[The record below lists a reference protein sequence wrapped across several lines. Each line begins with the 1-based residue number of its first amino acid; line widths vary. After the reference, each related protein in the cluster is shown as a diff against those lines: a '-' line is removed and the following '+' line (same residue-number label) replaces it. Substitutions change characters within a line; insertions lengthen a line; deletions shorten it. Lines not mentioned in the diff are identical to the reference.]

1 MKKQLTAL
9 VLCICMVLSV
19 LPFSGTQTAQAAAEE
34 TSSVGASNISIG
46 DYISLG
52 TYNGQPI
59 LWRCVD
65 IDELGPLMLSDQVLA
80 TMAYDAKTSE
90 NSATRSHSRNLKR
103 GAYGS
108 NQWRDSNMRSWLNS
122 KAEAGKV
129 DWLCGNPPKSGFV
142 GENPYDQAAGFLNG
156 FQEDE
161 IAAIKTVTQR
171 SIVSHPEYN
180 AGMIEGQGADLPYDT
195 NIASAANG
203 FDQAYYENVTDKVFL
218 MDVKQINK
226 VYQNN
231 SQLGDSYHI
240 AYKDGIRWPCWLR
253 TPVTD
258 CNHDMRYV
266 ETDGRI
272 DRNAPY
278 LGFYGVRP
286 AFYLDTKYYQVTGG
300 NGTAASPYRG
310 AAVNKPEE
318 NFIVSGDGP
327 TAGQEWDVPLDKTM
341 QLYLGPNYSKSKK
354 YESTTIPIQVIQ
366 KTRSDN
372 ENMVVVICGEGYTKG
387 QQRQFVADAKRLWD
401 GAMQYEPYKSYKD
414 RFNVYAL
421 CTASDKTYR
430 DQSGYD
436 STFFDVLGQNISVNG
451 STWKNHIF
459 ERCIGPAFI
468 EKVHDAHIPQ
478 QTDPNVDGDYEKYKY
493 VHDYISQFVLLVNS
507 AKDFGGASNNLESGF
522 HYIVSPAYSSRA
534 VKTFTHELGHGLLW
548 LGDEYN
554 SGSFMGEA
562 AERTSLNRTV
572 ISNPEQVKWKQLLGF
587 RKTYSV
593 PHTDYDTDKIYNS
606 SRECMMRWTDYD
618 FCEVCK
624 LQGNKR
630 MSQLVTDGPDLYVA
644 EPEVTK
650 YTGAYTKL
658 SDFSDATGSGYT
670 KFDADKKSRLL
681 TGAGKIA
688 FRPTE
693 MKGQE
698 IELRTIVQNLSDTKL
713 SQVTLQVWV
722 NHADGTIATANGQ
735 PVAASET
742 FKIPLWTDKSKFR
755 PKGTLE
761 YHGSD
766 FDSGLKNCSLLYT
779 IPSNADLKTGD
790 TVGYA
795 VRDEQGKVLAYE
807 GTLPD
812 KGQDLLP
819 TPKPAKSYTVTFC
832 YNDGRINTTK
842 TTGINGKLADLPA
855 PTRKDYV
862 FDGWYTANG
871 TGGEKVDLTRTYDSD
886 TTLFARW
893 NEYIAP
899 SPAVKKTPTIL
910 LTASQHTVTEGEQ
923 VVLSVRETSGFGVDL
938 RGVTY
943 TADPHVSISG
953 SGSVQTIRLGT
964 AGRYTFTAHYSGDN
978 EKYLASDSNSVTVT
992 VTKKTDISGGT
1003 SYTVTFC
1010 YNDGRTNTTKTT
1022 GINGKLGD
1030 LPAPTRKDYVFDG
1043 WYTTD
1048 GEKVDL
1054 TRKYDRDTML
1064 FARWSE
1070 YIAPSPTV
1078 KKTPT
1083 ILLTASP
1090 HTVTEGEQVVLSVRE
1105 TSGFGVDL
1113 RGVTYTADPHVSIS
1127 GSGSVQTIRL
1137 GTAGRYTFTAHYSGD
1152 NEKYLASDSN
1162 SVTVTVT
1169 KKADISGGTPS
1180 GGGAAG
1186 GGAPAGG
1193 GAAGGGTPSGGGAAG
1208 GGAPAGGGA
1217 AAGGAPAGG
1226 GAATGNTSAT
1236 TTPDIKDADGTTA
1249 DIVQDKTGM
1258 LTAKVQL
1265 SEKAIA
1271 NAEQSGEA
1279 VKLPVEV
1286 KAGKNIESASTVT
1299 INLPERAGK
1308 TKVKI
1313 PVKNMT
1319 TGTVAVLVKADGTE
1333 EIVKKSVAA
1342 KDGVQLI
1349 VDEDTTVKLIDKAKN
1364 FKDTKK
1370 HWAKDSIDFVSAR
1383 GLMNGKS
1390 STAFAP
1396 EAKITRA
1403 QIWTILAR
1411 WDDVDLT
1418 GGKKW
1423 YSKARAWAKSQGITG
1438 GSRPNAVMTRA
1449 EVITMLW
1456 RAQGKPAAEQ
1466 ETAFKDVSADE
1477 YYARAVAWAKEKGI
1491 TQANNKGRF
1500 NPDAACTRAETAAF
1514 LYRMSLSE

>member
-1 MKKQLTAL
+1 MKGRILLMKKQLTAL

-34 TSSVGASNISIG
+34 TSSVGTSNISIG
-46 DYISLG
+46 DYIRLG

-65 IDELGPLMLSDQVLA
+65 IDERGPLMLSDQVLA

-103 GAYGS
+103 GTYGS

-180 AGMIEGQGADLPYDT
+180 VGMIEGQGADLPYDT
-195 NIASAANG
+195 NIEAAANG

-231 SQLGDSYHI
+231 SRLGGSYHI
-240 AYKDGIRWPCWLR
+240 AYKDGVKWPYWLR

-258 CNHDMRYV
+258 CNHDMRCV

-278 LGFYGVRP
+278 LGWYGVRP
-286 AFYLDTKYYQVTGG
+286 AFYLDTQYYQVTGG
-300 NGTAASPYRG
+300 NGTAASPYLG

-318 NFIVSGDGP
+318 NFTVSGDGP
-327 TAGQEWDVPLDKTM
+327 TAGQEWDVPLDKSI

-366 KTRSDN
+366 RTRSDN

-387 QQRQFVADAKRLWD
+387 QQSKFVADARRLWE
-401 GAMQYEPYKSYKD
+401 GAMQYEPYKTYKD

-436 STFFDVLGQNISVNG
+436 STFFDVLGENISVNG

-522 HYIVSPAYSSRA
+522 HYIVSPAYSDRA

-572 ISNPEQVKWKQLLGF
+572 ISDPEQVKWKQLLGF

-593 PHTDYDTDKIYNS
+593 PHTDSDTDKIYNS

-630 MSQLVTDGPDLYVA
+630 MRQLVTDGPDLYVA

-650 YTGAYTKL
+650 RTDKYVNL
-658 SDFSDATGSGYT
+658 SDFSDATGSGYGIFEAN
-670 KFDADKKSRLL
+670 KMSRLL
-681 TGAGKIA
+681 TGAGKSN
-688 FRPTE
+688 FQPTE

-722 NHADGTIATANGQ
+722 NHADGTIATTADGQ
-735 PVAASET
+735 SVLASKT
-742 FKIPLWTDKSKFR
+742 FDIPLWTDKSNFR

-766 FDSGLKNCSLLYT
+766 FDSGLKNCSLRYT
-779 IPSNADLKTGD
+779 IPVNADLQDGD

-795 VRDEQGKVLAYE
+795 VRDEQGNVLAYE

-812 KGQDLLP
+812 KGQNILP
-819 TPKPAKSYTVTFC
+819 EIPKPA
-832 YNDGRINTTK
+832 
-842 TTGINGKLADLPA
+842 
-855 PTRKDYV
+855 
-862 FDGWYTANG
+862 
-871 TGGEKVDLTRTYDSD
+871 
-886 TTLFARW
+886 
-893 NEYIAP
+893 
-899 SPAVKKTPTIL
+899 
-910 LTASQHTVTEGEQ
+910 
-923 VVLSVRETSGFGVDL
+923 
-938 RGVTY
+938 
-943 TADPHVSISG
+943 
-953 SGSVQTIRLGT
+953 
-964 AGRYTFTAHYSGDN
+964 
-978 EKYLASDSNSVTVT
+978 
-992 VTKKTDISGGT
+992 T

-1030 LPAPTRKDYVFDG
+1030 LPAPAREGYVFDG
-1043 WYTTD
+1043 WYTTNDTD

-1054 TRKYDRDTML
+1054 TRTYDSDATL
-1064 FARWSE
+1064 YARWSE

-1078 KKTPT
+1078 KKTPA

-1090 HTVTEGEQVVLSVRE
+1090 HTVTEGEQVMLSVRE
-1105 TSGFGVDL
+1105 TSEFGVDL
-1113 RGVTYTADPHVSIS
+1113 SGVTYTADPYVSIS

-1137 GTAGRYTFTAHYSGD
+1137 GTAGTYTFTAHYSGD

-1186 GGAPAGG
+1186 GGAPSGG
-1193 GAAGGGTPSGGGAAG
+1193 GAAGGGAPSGGGAAG
-1208 GGAPAGGGA
+1208 GGAPAGGG

-1249 DIVQDKTGM
+1249 SIVKGKKGM
-1258 LTAKVQL
+1258 ITADVQL

-1271 NAEQSGEA
+1271 NAEKSGEA

-1286 KAGKNIESASTVT
+1286 KAGKNIKSASTVT

-1319 TGTVAVLVKADGTE
+1319 AGTVAVLVKADGTE
-1333 EIVKKSVAA
+1333 EIMKKSVAA
-1342 KDGVQLI
+1342 KDGVELI
-1349 VDEDTTVKLIDKAKN
+1349 VDEDTTVKLVDKAKN

-1370 HWAKDSIDFVSAR
+1370 HWAKDAIDFVSAR

-1403 QIWTILAR
+1403 QLWTILAR

-1423 YSKARAWAKSQGITG
+1423 YSKARAWAKNQGITG

-1456 RAQGKPAAEQ
+1456 RAQGKPEAEK
-1466 ETAFKDVSADE
+1466 ETAFKDVSSDK
-1477 YYARAVAWAKEKGI
+1477 YYAQAVAWAKEKGI
-1491 TQANNKGRF
+1491 AQANSKGRF

>member
-19 LPFSGTQTAQAAAEE
+19 LPFTGTQTAQAAAEE
-34 TSSVGASNISIG
+34 
-46 DYISLG
+46 
-52 TYNGQPI
+52 P
-59 LWRCVD
+59 
-65 IDELGPLMLSDQVLA
+65 
-80 TMAYDAKTSE
+80 
-90 NSATRSHSRNLKR
+90 
-103 GAYGS
+103 
-108 NQWRDSNMRSWLNS
+108 
-122 KAEAGKV
+122 
-129 DWLCGNPPKSGFV
+129 
-142 GENPYDQAAGFLNG
+142 
-156 FQEDE
+156 
-161 IAAIKTVTQR
+161 
-171 SIVSHPEYN
+171 
-180 AGMIEGQGADLPYDT
+180 
-195 NIASAANG
+195 
-203 FDQAYYENVTDKVFL
+203 
-218 MDVKQINK
+218 
-226 VYQNN
+226 
-231 SQLGDSYHI
+231 
-240 AYKDGIRWPCWLR
+240 
-253 TPVTD
+253 
-258 CNHDMRYV
+258 
-266 ETDGRI
+266 
-272 DRNAPY
+272 
-278 LGFYGVRP
+278 
-286 AFYLDTKYYQVTGG
+286 YQVTDG
-300 NGTAASPYRG
+300 NGTAAFSYLG

-318 NFIVSGDGP
+318 KFTVSRAGS
-327 TAGQEWDVPLDKTM
+327 TAGQEWDVPLNQTI
-341 QLYLGPNYSKSKK
+341 QLHLGPNYSSSKK
-354 YESTTIPIQVIQ
+354 YEHTTIPIQVIQ

-387 QQRQFVADAKRLWD
+387 QQEQFVADAKRLWE
-401 GAMQYEPYKSYKD
+401 GAMQYEPYKTYKD

-421 CTASDKTYR
+421 CTASDKTYS
-430 DQSGYD
+430 DINGYD
-436 STFFDVLGQNISVNG
+436 STFFDVWGKDISANG
-451 STWKNHIF
+451 SVWKNHIF

-468 EKVHDAHIPQ
+468 EKVHDAHISQRANP
-478 QTDPNVDGDYEKYKY
+478 DVDEDCAKYKY
-493 VHDYISQFVLLVNS
+493 VHDYISQFILLVNS
-507 AKDFGGASNNLESGF
+507 DKDFGGAYNNLDRGL

-534 VKTFTHELGHGLLW
+534 VKTLTHELGHGLLW

-554 SGSFMGEA
+554 NGSFMGEA
-562 AERTSLNRTV
+562 AERTSLNRTG
-572 ISNPEQVKWKQLLGF
+572 ISNPDQVKWKQLLGF

-593 PHTDYDTDKIYNS
+593 PYTDSDTDKIYNS
-606 SRECMMRWTDYD
+606 SRECMMLWTDYD

-658 SDFSDATGSGYT
+658 SDFSDATGSGYRRFVT
-670 KFDADKKSRLL
+670 DKNLRLL

-698 IELRTIVQNLSDTKL
+698 IELRTIVQNLSDTKF

-722 NHADGTIATANGQ
+722 NHADGTIARTADGQ
-735 PVAASET
+735 SVIASET
-742 FKIPLWTDKSKFR
+742 FKIPLWTDKGKFR

-761 YHGSD
+761 YSGSD
-766 FDSGLKNCSLLYT
+766 FDSGLKNCSLRYT
-779 IPSNADLKTGD
+779 IPSDADLQAGD

-795 VRDEQGKVLAYE
+795 VRDERGNVLAYE

-812 KGQDLLP
+812 KGQDILP
-819 TPKPAKSYTVTFC
+819 TPS
-832 YNDGRINTTK
+832 
-842 TTGINGKLADLPA
+842 
-855 PTRKDYV
+855 PTR
-862 FDGWYTANG
+862 
-871 TGGEKVDLTRTYDSD
+871 
-886 TTLFARW
+886 
-893 NEYIAP
+893 
-899 SPAVKKTPTIL
+899 
-910 LTASQHTVTEGEQ
+910 
-923 VVLSVRETSGFGVDL
+923 
-938 RGVTY
+938 
-943 TADPHVSISG
+943 
-953 SGSVQTIRLGT
+953 
-964 AGRYTFTAHYSGDN
+964 
-978 EKYLASDSNSVTVT
+978 
-992 VTKKTDISGGT
+992 

-1022 GINGKLGD
+1022 GINGKLGN
-1030 LPAPTRKDYVFDG
+1030 LPAPTREGYVFDG

-1078 KKTPT
+1078 KRTPA
-1083 ILLTASP
+1083 ILLTASL
-1090 HTVTEGEQVVLSVRE
+1090 HTVTEGEQVMLSVRE
-1105 TSGFGVDL
+1105 TSRFGVDL
-1113 RGVTYTADPHVSIS
+1113 SGVTYTADPYVSIS

-1137 GTAGRYTFTAHYSGD
+1137 GTAGTYTFTAHYSGD

-1193 GAAGGGTPSGGGAAG
+1193 GAAGGGAL
-1208 GGAPAGGGA
+1208 AGGGA

-1349 VDEDTTVKLIDKAKN
+1349 VDEDTTVKLVDKAKN

>member
-19 LPFSGTQTAQAAAEE
+19 LPFTGTQTAQAAAEE

-103 GAYGS
+103 GTYGS

-161 IAAIKTVTQR
+161 IAAIKAVTQR

-231 SQLGDSYHI
+231 SQLGGSYHI
-240 AYKDGIRWPCWLR
+240 AYKDGIRWPYWLR

-272 DRNAPY
+272 DRTWPY

-286 AFYLDTKYYQVTGG
+286 AFYLDTQYYQVTGG
-300 NGTAASPYRG
+300 NGTADSPYRG

-401 GAMQYEPYKSYKD
+401 GAMQYEPYKTYKD

-832 YNDGRINTTK
+832 YNDGRTNTTK

-855 PTRKDYV
+855 PNRKDYV

-899 SPAVKKTPTIL
+899 SPAVKKTPSIL

-992 VTKKTDISGGT
+992 VTKKADISGEA

-1010 YNDGRTNTTKTT
+1010 YNDGRINTTKTT

-1030 LPAPTRKDYVFDG
+1030 LPAPAREGYVFDG

-1048 GEKVDL
+1048 GTGGEKVDL
-1054 TRKYDRDTML
+1054 TRTYDRDTML

-1180 GGGAAG
+1180 GGGAA
-1186 GGAPAGG
+1186 
-1193 GAAGGGTPSGGGAAG
+1193 
-1208 GGAPAGGGA
+1208 
-1217 AAGGAPAGG
+1217 AGGAPAGG

-1236 TTPDIKDADGTTA
+1236 ITPDIKDADGTTA

-1349 VDEDTTVKLIDKAKN
+1349 VDEDTTVKLVDKAKN